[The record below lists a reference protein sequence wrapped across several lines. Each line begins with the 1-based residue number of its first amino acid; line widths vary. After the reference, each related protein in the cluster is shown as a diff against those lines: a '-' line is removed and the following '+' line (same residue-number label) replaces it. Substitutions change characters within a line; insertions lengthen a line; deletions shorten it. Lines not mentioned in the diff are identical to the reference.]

1 MEDITTLARSGQ
13 SQQQGTLKQRFF
25 AEQSL
30 SRITFWP
37 RISLYFKIN
46 QIKQQGATDP
56 AEAEHEDASPGRR
69 CCPCGK
75 GTLATLSFT
84 GR

>member
-37 RISLYFKIN
+37 RINLYFKIN
-46 QIKQQGATDP
+46 QIK
-56 AEAEHEDASPGRR
+56 
-69 CCPCGK
+69 
-75 GTLATLSFT
+75 
-84 GR
+84 